1 MKSATGRLGLLFAA
15 VVALVWTGAAQ
26 AAAPWSAFGNA
37 ESVKVDKD
45 WAIALTSDLS
55 SSNTDDWYGGVA
67 FSPRKGLTFSGIKQ
81 LSADY
86 MLAAGTLG
94 GGSPRFQ
101 INIGDGDGN
110 FVGNVFVYLGTPPN
124 FMDDTQGWQ
133 SSGNLIKATDL
144 RYDTSQVG
152 GTFYDDYAG
161 AVDLVGNAEV
171 LGIQLVVDGGWGPW
185 ADGGVQSVFV
195 DDVRVNNFKLSA
207 KGFKK

>member
-1 MKSATGRLGLLFAA
+1 
-15 VVALVWTGAAQ
+15 
-26 AAAPWSAFGNA
+26 AAPWSAFGNA
-37 ESVKVDKD
+37 EAVKVGKD

-55 SSNTDDWYGGVA
+55 SSNTDDWYGGIA

-81 LSADY
+81 LNADY

-94 GGSPRFQ
+94 GGSPPVPV
-101 INIGDGDGN
+101 NIRGGDGN

-133 SSGNLIKATDL
+133 TTGNLIKATDL

-161 AVDLVGNAEV
+161 AVDLVGGAEV

-185 ADGGVQSVFV
+185 ADGG
-195 DDVRVNNFKLSA
+195 
-207 KGFKK
+207 